1 MKVTLNEPKYLKDSI
16 SIISELVNEVNLK
29 FSSNMVELV
38 ATDPANVALV
48 DFKLLSSAFSEY
60 EVPSDKVI
68 GINLSNFTQ
77 ILKRV
82 KSSDILTLELDEDRN
97 RLKVTLKGITSRD
110 FNLSLIDID
119 EKEQK
124 IPKLSFNAKIHTNTL
139 LLADAIEDMD
149 VVSDNL
155 SFIAK
160 PNLFIIK
167 SDGNL
172 SSAKVEISG
181 DEETIINS
189 GEDEILSKYSIEYL
203 KKIMKGSKLSSSLTL
218 EFSENYPLK
227 VEFRVIDK
235 LNLGFI
241 LAPRTAVD

>member
-218 EFSENYPLK
+218 EFGENYPLK

>member
-139 LLADAIEDMD
+139 LLADAIE
-149 VVSDNL
+149 
-155 SFIAK
+155 
-160 PNLFIIK
+160 
-167 SDGNL
+167 
-172 SSAKVEISG
+172 
-181 DEETIINS
+181 
-189 GEDEILSKYSIEYL
+189 
-203 KKIMKGSKLSSSLTL
+203 
-218 EFSENYPLK
+218 
-227 VEFRVIDK
+227 
-235 LNLGFI
+235 
-241 LAPRTAVD
+241 